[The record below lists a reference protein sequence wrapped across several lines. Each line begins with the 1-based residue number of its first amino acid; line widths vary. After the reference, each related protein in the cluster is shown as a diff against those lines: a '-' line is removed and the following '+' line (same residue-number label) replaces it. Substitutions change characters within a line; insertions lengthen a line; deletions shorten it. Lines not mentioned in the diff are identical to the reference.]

1 MRLLAADVAMIDRA
15 AQLQGRSRTEFVRD
29 AAVRV
34 AEETLMEN
42 SLIRMS
48 EADHA
53 AFVEAITA
61 PAAPVPAIVELS
73 QRVAPLGASL
83 TRHCRAMT
91 YDGQDLASAA
101 ACPKGNGR
109 PAPMCPPAMH
119 EPVGLRL
126 MTGQLSAVR
135 MRRRSVWQ
143 RAADA
148 VEDHGR
154 EV

>member
-73 QRVAPLGASL
+73 QRVAPWEQA
-83 TRHCRAMT
+83 
-91 YDGQDLASAA
+91 
-101 ACPKGNGR
+101 
-109 PAPMCPPAMH
+109 
-119 EPVGLRL
+119 
-126 MTGQLSAVR
+126 
-135 MRRRSVWQ
+135 
-143 RAADA
+143 
-148 VEDHGR
+148 
-154 EV
+154 

>member
-73 QRVAPLGASL
+73 QRVW
-83 TRHCRAMT
+83 
-91 YDGQDLASAA
+91 
-101 ACPKGNGR
+101 
-109 PAPMCPPAMH
+109 PPGSK
-119 EPVGLRL
+119 PDPTLP
-126 MTGQLSAVR
+126 SDDK
-135 MRRRSVWQ
+135 WQ
-143 RAADA
+143 AGTHVPTCHA
-148 VEDHGR
+148 
-154 EV
+154 